1 VAPPNFIGRS
11 NTMQIYR
18 TILASAA
25 ALAVLAAGAPA
36 WSQSFQARSEGITIF
51 GRPLP
56 SPQGIYRSNRGTG
69 SQVKVPQP
77 AAATPLTASEC
88 RNLGGKVGGLFACK
102 SGKVCQRTDE
112 DGKTHR
118 VCISKS

>member
-1 VAPPNFIGRS
+1 MQILSTTLAITAATTLLLSVAAPP
-11 NTMQIYR
+11 
-18 TILASAA
+18 AS
-25 ALAVLAAGAPA
+25 
-36 WSQSFQARSEGITIF
+36 SQAFQAQSEGITFF
-51 GRPLP
+51 GKPLP
-56 SPQGIYRSNRGTG
+56 LPQGVYRSTRRAG

-118 VCISKS
+118 VCISRS